1 MKPLVILTRILCVG
15 LFWSLFFIEGVRVIM
30 LRNWHFDM
38 FQSSHWSHAWNLWLS
53 GWVINTP
60 KEWAFV
66 LIILTFIPLWLCGW
80 AALSMVKWEKFITK
94 AATYPWKI
102 FKQFFFRPVKII
114 TTSAGMKNIKK
125 KKSYKEVRPRSLRLP
140 LDERPEPENA
150 TSLIATKNRSTLA
163 SSATVTPSVTPSI
176 IPAQKRIPV
185 VENKP
190 QETKQFGH
198 SLFDMDSKDDDFDFN
213 IDDFD
218 FSKSEEETK
227 PQAPV
232 ERKTDNNFKKNLPQ
246 KKDNNRDISPR
257 ESRENRPRNNKNRDN
272 QNLPAT
278 SKSTQPAAMKGSG
291 SSVFDII
298 RQHGFETIN
307 GVMFKGNLIDFVCVA
322 KNQIVLCLIDK
333 EPGDWLADE
342 ERFNDEEPLWFS
354 ESSHRISPVR
364 KVDIARRVLS
374 ETLDEQG
381 MRFNVGA
388 FVVVSIGNIINA
400 EDMFDVWNDL
410 KVNVTRIDRGTPKEI
425 KLFAKTLP
433 DAVDPIGRED
443 FEKIKKIVRNLA

>member
-1 MKPLVILTRILCVG
+1 MKKYKAVIYDIDGTVLNTLNMNMYPL
-15 LFWSLFFIEGVRVIM
+15 M
-30 LRNWHFDM
+30 
-38 FQSSHWSHAWNLWLS
+38 
-53 GWVINTP
+53 
-60 KEWAFV
+60 
-66 LIILTFIPLWLCGW
+66 
-80 AALSMVKWEKFITK
+80 
-94 AATYPWKI
+94 
-102 FKQFFFRPVKII
+102 KII
-114 TTSAGMKNIKK
+114 KEELNEDWTFEEVLKFAAYPGMKVMEELNIKD
-125 KKSYKEVRPRSLRLP
+125 KEKTYARWVQYVN
-140 LDERPEPENA
+140 EYEEGA
-150 TSLIATKNRSTLA
+150 TLYEGFEEI
-163 SSATVTPSVTPSI
+163 
-176 IPAQKRIPV
+176 
-185 VENKP
+185 
-190 QETKQFGH
+190 
-198 SLFDMDSKDDDFDFN
+198 
-213 IDDFD
+213 